1 MHDSLQCISRSSLVY
16 TCFRRVSVNQTAK
29 LARFSLCCACSG
41 DSDCH
46 GMSARNLK
54 VMVCP

>member
-1 MHDSLQCISRSSLVY
+1 MILCNTSHVLLVY

-29 LARFSLCCACSG
+29 MARFSLCCACFG

-46 GMSARNLK
+46 RMSA
-54 VMVCP
+54 